1 MATVLD
7 SIIAAKYREVA
18 ERRDLV
24 PIKRL
29 EKELYFSGQPVSLVS
44 YLLRDDLVGIIAEIK
59 RKSPSKGI
67 IRQHI
72 SVEELSVGYM
82 QAGASALSVL
92 TDSQHFGGSSED
104 LMVARRCN
112 FAPILRK
119 DFIVDEYQIVE
130 SKAIGA
136 DVVLLI
142 AAALPQEQCAALAR
156 CARSLGLEVLLEVHS
171 EEELATHYNGDISLV
186 GVNNRD
192 LHTFNVSLECSER
205 IIATIPEGVI
215 AVAESGI
222 TSPEQ
227 VTELRK
233 AGYRGFLIGEAF
245 MRDAEPALSCK
256 RFIERVEG
264 YRHG

>member
-1 MATVLD
+1 
-7 SIIAAKYREVA
+7 
-18 ERRDLV
+18 
-24 PIKRL
+24 
-29 EKELYFSGQPVSLVS
+29 
-44 YLLRDDLVGIIAEIK
+44 
-59 RKSPSKGI
+59 
-67 IRQHI
+67 
-72 SVEELSVGYM
+72 
-82 QAGASALSVL
+82 
-92 TDSQHFGGSSED
+92 
-104 LMVARRCN
+104 
-112 FAPILRK
+112 
-119 DFIVDEYQIVE
+119 
-130 SKAIGA
+130 
-136 DVVLLI
+136 
-142 AAALPQEQCAALAR
+142 
-156 CARSLGLEVLLEVHS
+156 
-171 EEELATHYNGDISLV
+171 V